1 MRTRPEPEA
10 TLARRTVSEAWVRV
24 VTPLAALSIA
34 PAQEPEAAPPLTAPT
49 VQLGDGLRIRS
60 ADGAFE
66 LVLEGLFQVT
76 AVALESPREPAAD
89 FGLKRARPELSGRLP
104 GGLRFK
110 FEPKFTEDDVELE
123 EAWVGADV
131 LGGEARVMV
140 GRMKAPF
147 GLEEVRS
154 RRWIDFPRFSML
166 NQFSPA
172 EDHGLFLWGATGDD
186 REWEWNAAVY
196 NGTGGDD
203 TNRGKDVAARLMWHP
218 FAGTNSV
225 WQSLQVGV
233 AGTFGDQDE
242 DVEGDTIDDAA
253 GLGVLEFA
261 SGARLE
267 GARRRLGLEAAWF
280 HGPNFV
286 QAEALALDQ
295 EMAGRGGDRDIGVRG
310 FYLTLARVLTGEAKT
325 FKGVH
330 PDAPFDFERGT
341 GRGAW
346 VAALRYSQLQLD
358 DELAPLMELGT
369 FTDGIRG
376 LELGL
381 DWIPNRNTIVR
392 LALVRSDYDD
402 EVLVGSDSVDGSN
415 ALLLEL
421 QLHF

>member
-1 MRTRPEPEA
+1 MF
-10 TLARRTVSEAWVRV
+10 
-24 VTPLAALSIA
+24 
-34 PAQEPEAAPPLTAPT
+34 
-49 VQLGDGLRIRS
+49 RS
-60 ADGAFE
+60 ADGEFE

-76 AVALESPREPAAD
+76 ATALEGPREPSAD

-110 FEPKFTEDDVELE
+110 FEPKFTEDEVELE
-123 EAWVGADV
+123 EAWIGADV
-131 LGGEARVMV
+131 LGGDARVMV

-154 RRWIDFPRFSML
+154 RRWIDFPRFSLL

-186 REWEWNAAVY
+186 RPWEWNAAVY

-203 TNRGKDVAARLMWHP
+203 TNGAKDVAGRLMWHP
-218 FAGTNSV
+218 FLADEGSALRR
-225 WQSLQVGV
+225 LQVGV
-233 AGTFGDQDE
+233 AGTLGNQDE
-242 DVEGDTIDDAA
+242 EIGGETIDDAA

-261 SGARLE
+261 PGARLD
-267 GARRRLGLEAAWF
+267 GRRTRLGLEAAWF
-280 HGPNFV
+280 HGANFV
-286 QAEALALDQ
+286 QAEALWLEQ
-295 EMAGRGGDRDIGVRG
+295 EMAGGGGPVDASVRG
-310 FYLTLARVLTGEAKT
+310 AYLTLARVLTGEAKT

-330 PDAPFDFERGT
+330 PDAPFDLARGT

-346 VAALRYSQLQLD
+346 VAAVRGSWLELD
-358 DELAPLMELGT
+358 DSFAGVVSPGT
-369 FTDGIRG
+369 FTESIQA

-381 DWIPNRNTIVR
+381 DWIPNRHAIVR
-392 LALVRSDYDD
+392 AALVRSEYGD
-402 EVLVGSDSVDGSN
+402 EVIVGADTEDGAT